1 MFVGGDEHISVK
13 NKDHEWKV
21 AINGKERKGEKKGP
35 KESRKQ
41 GGKQRK
47 HSQPS
52 QQGNQ
57 PGHLYRISTASV
69 PALVGRVPFW
79 RGIFEVTSFAHQVI
93 NMK

>member
-1 MFVGGDEHISVK
+1 MCVRGNEYISVK

-47 HSQPS
+47 NSERWSPLQNQHSKCS
-52 QQGNQ
+52 CTCGE
-57 PGHLYRISTASV
+57 G
-69 PALVGRVPFW
+69 
-79 RGIFEVTSFAHQVI
+79 SFLERYF
-93 NMK
+93 